1 MSATAKSGATIQHLL
16 TSAGIV
22 IVLYVVSDILGLARN
37 VAISY
42 QFGTSADVDAYLA
55 AFRVPDLIFNLL
67 AGGALASAFLPPFT
81 KQLAAHDTRGAWR
94 LASQVINLVFVVT
107 AVLCVSAAVFAD
119 PIVRYLVAPGFSP
132 AEQQLTANLMR
143 LMLVTPVVFSVSG
156 IVMGI
161 LNAHQHFL
169 LPAAAPSMYNLGIV
183 IGALA
188 FAPHFGVYGLAFGV
202 VLGALLHLGIQVPWL
217 LREHIPYTRSL
228 GWGDSAVRSV
238 VRLMIP
244 RAIGSGAVQL
254 NFWVNT
260 VLASLLPI
268 GSLAALNYAFLILL
282 LPEAVIAQAIG
293 TVLFPT
299 FARLVAEE
307 KHDEMRRA
315 FSTVFRG
322 VLFFAVPSSVGLY
335 LLRTPIIT
343 LLFQRGD
350 FTADSTAQTALALQ
364 FFAIG
369 LFAHS
374 GLEILTRAF
383 YALHDTATPVKIGV
397 ASVAVNV
404 VLSVLLIQF
413 LAQGGLALA
422 NSLAT
427 IAEMF
432 ALLWLLRPRLDGV
445 DGQTILNSGLKI
457 LLGSAVMGA
466 VLWWLTAQLETA
478 SVWVIVPVTLLVG
491 GAVYLVT
498 MWFLRSD
505 EVKLAL
511 SMVGSK
517 LKPQSET

>member
-1 MSATAKSGATIQHLL
+1 M
-16 TSAGIV
+16 
-22 IVLYVVSDILGLARN
+22 IVLYIVSDVLGLARN

-55 AFRVPDLIFNLL
+55 AFRVPDFIFNLL

-81 KQLAAHDTRGAWR
+81 KHLAANDVRGAWR

-107 AVLCVSAAVFAD
+107 AAICIVAALLAD
-119 PIVRYLVAPGFSP
+119 PIVHYLVAPGFSP

-143 LMLVTPVVFSVSG
+143 LMLLTPIIFSVSG

-183 IGALA
+183 IGALV

-217 LREHIPYTRSL
+217 LRAHIPYTRSL
-228 GWGDSAVRSV
+228 GWADASVRSV

-299 FARLVAEE
+299 FARLVAEQ
-307 KHDEMRRA
+307 KHDELRRA

-335 LLRTPIIT
+335 LLRTPIIA

-397 ASVAVNV
+397 ASVVVNII
-404 VLSVLLIQF
+404 LSVLLIQSF
-413 LAQGGLALA
+413 AQGGLALA

-432 ALLWLLRPRLDGV
+432 VLLWLLRPRLDGV
-445 DGQTILNSGLKI
+445 DGRTILISGLKI
-457 LLGSAVMGA
+457 VLGSAVMG
-466 VLWWLTAQLETA
+466 VSLWWTKMQLESQ
-478 SVWVIVPVTLLVG
+478 SVWLIVPVTLVV
-491 GAVYLVT
+491 GAVIYLLA
-498 MWFLRSD
+498 MWLLQSD
-505 EVKLAL
+505 EIKLAF
-511 SMVGSK
+511 SMASSR
-517 LKPQSET
+517 LKAR

>member
-1 MSATAKSGATIQHLL
+1 
-16 TSAGIV
+16 
-22 IVLYVVSDILGLARN
+22 
-37 VAISY
+37 
-42 QFGTSADVDAYLA
+42 
-55 AFRVPDLIFNLL
+55 
-67 AGGALASAFLPPFT
+67 
-81 KQLAAHDTRGAWR
+81 
-94 LASQVINLVFVVT
+94 
-107 AVLCVSAAVFAD
+107 
-119 PIVRYLVAPGFSP
+119 
-132 AEQQLTANLMR
+132 
-143 LMLVTPVVFSVSG
+143 
-156 IVMGI
+156 

-217 LREHIPYTRSL
+217 LREHISFTRSL

-299 FARLVAEE
+299 FARLVAEGQ
-307 KHDEMRRA
+307 HDALRRA

-322 VLFFAVPSSVGLY
+322 VLFFAIPSSVGLF

-350 FTADSTAQTALALQ
+350 FTADSTAQTALALE
-364 FFAIG
+364 FFALG

-404 VLSVLLIQF
+404 LLSVLLIQF

-432 ALLWLLRPRLDGV
+432 ALLWLLRPRLDGI
-445 DGQTILNSGLKI
+445 DGQTILLSGIKI

-466 VLWWLTAQLETA
+466 VLWWLTTQLETA

-491 GAVYLVT
+491 GVVYLVT
-498 MWFLRSD
+498 MWLLRSG

-517 LKPQSET
+517 FRVPSET